1 MNSAEKRGGGGGW
14 EGERER
20 QTDGCIGE
28 NKGRVLQGCGWSDS
42 GGSATRVT
50 SAKSIIHARKSHEV
64 DEDG

>member
-1 MNSAEKRGGGGGW
+1 VRKNG
-14 EGERER
+14 RER
-20 QTDGCIGE
+20 KTVVSARTRDGFY
-28 NKGRVLQGCGWSDS
+28 KGVDGATA